1 MRITFYKDN
10 VRKQYNRLLC
20 LPSEML
26 ARGYI
31 RYLRSSLEP
40 EAQKHVRVTLETVAD
55 EKVVTEDITLDEF
68 ERRMVNGA

>member
-10 VRKQYNRLLC
+10 VRKDYSRLLC

-31 RYLRSSLEP
+31 RYLRSSLET
-40 EAQKHVRVTLETVAD
+40 EAQKHVRVKLETVAGN
-55 EKVVTEDITLDEF
+55 ETTTEGITLSEY
-68 ERRMVNGA
+68 ERRLINEM